1 MTKNNNFTTP
11 ALVKLSDQLAAN
23 LNDWDAAH
31 DLGHELINLFWEQH
45 LKIEGVSFLNFE
57 AFIFM
62 YHVKDS
68 DINNL
73 IEAADSLQSNGFF
86 EGVSF
91 EQLLK
96 FLKESN
102 LTSLLSDINEK
113 IQEIIA
119 IEKLTSRCV
128 EFFQEANKITGVEL
142 YGNEDLTLY
151 EIDAK
156 YIDVRDEL
164 VAQCEE
170 IGVDFYQISRDVARE
185 YLNKMYAQFN
195 NKIT

>member
-1 MTKNNNFTTP
+1 
-11 ALVKLSDQLAAN
+11 
-23 LNDWDAAH
+23 
-31 DLGHELINLFWEQH
+31 
-45 LKIEGVSFLNFE
+45 
-57 AFIFM
+57 M